1 MTIIFRFPTFLK
13 KMRSREDRN
22 GDLRQDGVVV
32 RKIPDRPAPLDTAA
46 ADAGSAAT
54 GKSADMPGRVADAK
68 RRLDEAQAA
77 YNANPNEASRHR
89 LADAIDRFQAAC
101 ETKAARPPAARAI
114 GRFHSLFK
122 RAANQNE
129 S

>member
-1 MTIIFRFPTFLK
+1 MTIIFTFTPFLK
-13 KMRSREDRN
+13 RKRSRDDRN
-22 GDLRQDGVVV
+22 GELRQDGVVV
-32 RKIPDRPAPLDTAA
+32 REIPDRPTPSATDA
-46 ADAGSAAT
+46 ADAGCAAT

-77 YNANPNEASRHR
+77 YNANPDEASRHR
-89 LADAIDRFQAAC
+89 LAEAIDRFQATC
-101 ETKAARPPAARAI
+101 EAKAARPPAARAI
-114 GRFHSLFK
+114 GSFHSLFK